1 MAILCNGF
9 GHGGLRFVARAIS
22 CMPVARMTSFRIF
35 LLLAG
40 GPLALAACTPPA
52 ESPDEASPATVSLEH
67 TAPETAAPPPN
78 PLTQE
83 LLPEDFRWLWEP
95 WTGDLPGIVE
105 RRALRVLLPYGG
117 YQFYF
122 ENGRPRGATFEM
134 LRQLERFL
142 NAEFE
147 RRHVRIHIVPI
158 PVSREQLI
166 PGLLG
171 GFGDLVATDLTVTPK
186 RRELVAFT
194 RPLLT
199 DIREVVVLGPHAAPL
214 ESLDALAGREV
225 FVRPTSSY
233 AENLEQLSLDFE
245 RRGLE
250 PPRIKPADEMFEA
263 EDILD
268 MLRTGAENLT
278 VMDDYKA
285 RFWAKVI
292 DGVEIREDLVVHE
305 GGEIA
310 WALRKE
316 DTELAAT
323 LDRFMR
329 KYGRGSAFGND
340 VYNRY
345 LDQPEKARC
354 SRSAQ
359 TYADIEPIVA
369 HFMRF
374 GEMYGFN
381 WTMLAAQGYQES
393 GLRQNRRS
401 HAGAVGIMQIKPST
415 AADPNVGIDDIS
427 TAENN
432 IHAGAKYLRFISDRY
447 FSDAQIADVDRW
459 LFSLA
464 AYNAGPARIASLRR
478 EAQQEGLDP
487 NRWHDNVEL
496 VAARRIGR
504 ETVQYVSNVY
514 RLYIAYDLTVQRG
527 AVFNERYGEILTHC
541 NAQDS

>member
-1 MAILCNGF
+1 MAILRNGF
-9 GHGGLRFVARAIS
+9 GHGGLRFVAYAIS
-22 CMPVARMTSFRIF
+22 CVPVARVTSFRI
-35 LLLAG
+35 LLLLVG

-52 ESPDEASPATVSLEH
+52 GSPQDDVSAAVRLQEAAQES
-67 TAPETAAPPPN
+67 AAPLPN

-83 LLPEDFRWLWEP
+83 LLPEAFRWLWEP

-134 LRQLERFL
+134 LRQLERYL
-142 NAEFE
+142 NDEFD
-147 RRHVRIHIVPI
+147 RRHIRIHIVPI

-186 RRELVAFT
+186 RSELVAFT

-214 ESLDALAGREV
+214 ASLEELAGRAV

-233 AENLEQLSLDFE
+233 AENLEQLSVEFE

-268 MLRTGAENLT
+268 MLRTGAEDLT

-292 DGVEIREDLVVHE
+292 DGVEVREDLVVHE
-305 GGEIA
+305 GGKIA

-329 KYGRGSAFGND
+329 KYGKGSAFGND

-345 LDQPEKARC
+345 LDQPERARC

-359 TYADIEPIVA
+359 TYSEIEPIVA
-369 HFMRF
+369 HFMHF
-374 GEMYGFN
+374 GAMYDFN

-401 HAGAVGIMQIKPST
+401 RAGAIGIMQIKPST

-427 TAENN
+427 SAENN
-432 IHAGAKYLRFISDRY
+432 IHAGTKYLRFLADRY
-447 FSDAQIADVDRW
+447 FSDPQISDIDRW

-478 EAQQEGLDP
+478 ETQKEGLNP

-496 VAARRIGR
+496 IAARRIGR
-504 ETVQYVSNVY
+504 ETVSYVSNIY

-527 AVFNERYGEILTHC
+527 AVFNERYGEILTSC
-541 NAQDS
+541 SAQDG